1 MSETA
6 SLSGLMDALMTPT
19 PNPLDLRIS
28 GLEQEILGF
37 LRRRVGEEAEE
48 VAQDVWVKI
57 ASVDPD
63 CVDDA
68 SFRAYVYVVARRLLI
83 DRYRRKRL
91 DLVPLEGGEEP
102 GVAPDAHSTLA
113 AEQMAA
119 VVQRTLGELKP
130 EVAEVFWLR
139 TRDGVAFKE
148 IAEHQGCS
156 INTALGRMHA
166 VVKRLK
172 RALAAEGMA

>member
-1 MSETA
+1 
-6 SLSGLMDALMTPT
+6 MTDT
-19 PNPLDLRIS
+19 RNPLDLRIS
-28 GLEQEILGF
+28 VLEREILGF
-37 LRRRVGEEAEE
+37 LRRRIGEDAEE

-57 ASVDPD
+57 TTANPD
-63 CVDDA
+63 CADDA

-91 DLVPLEGGEEP
+91 DLVPLDRGEEP
-102 GVAPDAHSTLA
+102 GVAPDAHSRLA

-119 VVQRTLGELKP
+119 VVQRTLGQMKP

-139 TRDGVAFKE
+139 TREGVAFKD
-148 IAEHQGCS
+148 IAERQGCS